1 MRLDEARMAPVAEAE
16 MTPEQ
21 EALAAPA
28 RERYGMVFNVLKTLM
43 RNMPLLEAW
52 NNLAGHIMASSSL
65 PPRWREILIMR
76 VGWLTQSEY
85 EWGQHVLMS
94 ARAGLTVDD
103 HARIRV
109 GSKAEGWSTI
119 ERSLLAATDELLD
132 DTMISD
138 ATWKAL
144 IAELTEE
151 QILDLIFT
159 IGQYNMLA
167 MALNALGVQR
177 EPGVP
182 GFAE

>member
-1 MRLDEARMAPVAEAE
+1 MRLSEPRITPLSDAE

-21 EALAAPA
+21 EVIAAPL

-43 RNMPLLEAW
+43 RNMPLLNAW
-52 NNLAGHIMASSSL
+52 NPLAGHIMSGSSL
-65 PPRWREILIMR
+65 APRLREILIMR

-94 ARAGLTVDD
+94 ESAGLTAID
-103 HARIRV
+103 HARIRL
-109 GSKAEGWSTI
+109 GAQADGWNAT
-119 ERSLLAATDELLD
+119 EQALLAATDELLD

-138 ATWKAL
+138 STWTAL
-144 IAELTEE
+144 SAELTEQ
-151 QILDLIFT
+151 QIFDAIFT

-167 MALNALGVQR
+167 MALNAIGVQR